1 MQKLKFKGY
10 DMKPLKK
17 STQMPFDL
25 AFVNSEPAAE
35 FFLNSLLHFP
45 LFTPRERATETSRKS
60 YGLKHCKKNISTKHT
75 ISKISSCLVT
85 TYRNWRSCV
94 NHVSIYV
101 YLTSNHRVIR
111 SWRWG
116 STPRSRR
123 WPQGTKASRSSS
135 RCSRTRERVRKK
147 SVQQQWKGWSEP
159 TPKI

>member
-75 ISKISSCLVT
+75 ISKISSC
-85 TYRNWRSCV
+85 
-94 NHVSIYV
+94 
-101 YLTSNHRVIR
+101 
-111 SWRWG
+111 
-116 STPRSRR
+116 
-123 WPQGTKASRSSS
+123 
-135 RCSRTRERVRKK
+135 
-147 SVQQQWKGWSEP
+147 
-159 TPKI
+159 